1 MKADNPSDQIPQ
13 TKEEGIAA
21 LQALAKELGHNPK
34 KSELPEQLRNRIR
47 VLFGKWCY
55 AQAEAGFVI
64 PSEKVQE
71 KRRKREEHKR
81 QVAER
86 QKAREE
92 KKRAARRQKQRA
104 GATPKPRPAAADV
117 KPPAERPAEEV
128 KQAPERP
135 AEAIKQAP
143 ERPAEEVKQTSV
155 SANEQAPGQTEQNQ
169 E

>member
-1 MKADNPSDQIPQ
+1 MKASPSDQIPA

-21 LQALAKELGHNPK
+21 LQALAEELGHAPK
-34 KSELPEQLRNRIR
+34 KSELPEALRNRVR

-86 QKAREE
+86 QAKRDAEKREAKR
-92 KKRAARRQKQRA
+92 KKRQAAAAARAKESS
-104 GATPKPRPAAADV
+104 GAAA
-117 KPPAERPAEEV
+117 PEV
-128 KQAPERP
+128 PEKAAAPE
-135 AEAIKQAP
+135 K
-143 ERPAEEVKQTSV
+143 
-155 SANEQAPGQTEQNQ
+155 TE
-169 E
+169 